1 MKTSQFCEEYNPC
14 REGRKYAMAFGHMS
28 EVWQNCTNP
37 DWLLWILERHRPL
50 TKTEAV
56 TLAIAFAEGAMKMAP
71 PATDTRPQEAVAAAK
86 AWLDNP
92 NGETARAARVAS
104 AAADSA
110 ADATWAARAA
120 AAAWAAWAAWAAGS
134 AAAAADAARAA
145 GAAWSARVAWAAGAE
160 SAWEAAEAA
169 QCRDIRDAIPNPF
182 AGPPPPKATPPH
194 PPAPRKGAGKINEK
208 H

>member
-120 AAAWAAWAAWAAGS
+120 AAAWAAWAAAA

-145 GAAWSARVAWAAGAE
+145 RAAGAAWSAWAAGAE